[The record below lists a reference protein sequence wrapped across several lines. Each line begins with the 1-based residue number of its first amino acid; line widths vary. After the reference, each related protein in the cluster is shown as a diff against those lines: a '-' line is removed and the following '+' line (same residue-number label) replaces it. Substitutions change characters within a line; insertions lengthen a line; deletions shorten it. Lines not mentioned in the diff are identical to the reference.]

1 MKMACFRFVVA
12 TVFFFKIFSVDIADL
27 HIKVDTS
34 NPQNSKILM
43 IPTQVSFDFSKDGID
58 GIALK
63 IGKQISKY
71 AITTSIDD
79 GLGLSG
85 SATTPTTANNFKLE
99 VTYLAISSIAALF
112 RANATKFPK
121 LAALFGDDKLV
132 YDTFVGVLPQIEAAE
147 TNFSDLGDLQKCK
160 NFVDSL
166 MDKTLPMLMD
176 ALVAQTPAPFSG
188 ISLFIVESYKDE
200 ITKDMLATLTPTIA
214 NILNLSYLELFKV
227 EQAVE
232 AEVEVVKKEVAKGN
246 YKYLAYAALGIGA
259 ISLIASL
266 VRYGF
271 GAGVSSS
278 SNASSKK

>member
-1 MKMACFRFVVA
+1 MKIACFRFVVA
-12 TVFFFKIFSVDIADL
+12 AVFFLKILSVEAADL
-27 HIKVDTS
+27 HIEVDTS
-34 NPQNSKILM
+34 NSLDSKVIM
-43 IPTQVSFDFSKDGID
+43 IPAQVSFDFSKDGLD

-71 AITTSIDD
+71 AIITSIDD
-79 GLGLSG
+79 GLGVSA
-85 SATTPTTANNFKLE
+85 SATTPTASNNFKLE

-112 RANATKFPK
+112 RANATQFPK
-121 LAALFGDDKLV
+121 LAALFGDDKVV

-188 ISLFIVESYKDE
+188 ISSFIVESYKDE

-214 NILNLSYLELFKV
+214 KALNLSYLGLFKV
-227 EQAVE
+227 EQVVE

-259 ISLIASL
+259 VSLIASI

-271 GAGVSSS
+271 GSGTSS
-278 SNASSKK
+278 SNSKK